1 MCSDQVPC
9 RMVVHRC
16 GLDQRSLVSG
26 SSGHDLYMGG
36 VPMVRG
42 RSHNTR
48 KLIYS
53 TVLAIDEPCFSLVI
67 SLPAVQQ
74 VKGEQKSPGLPHL
87 SIDLTA
93 FKRLKAQQ
101 EQPHSVI
108 WQVMYNDWAIIV
120 TSIMHC
126 CSRQP
131 QLPEVFIFPY
141 KGAGDRNRYTL
152 INGQP
157 LLILRLMRPYSGV
170 SPLVQFTQLKHTL
183 VD

>member
-1 MCSDQVPC
+1 MSVCSDQVPC

-36 VPMVRG
+36 VPM
-42 RSHNTR
+42 
-48 KLIYS
+48 
-53 TVLAIDEPCFSLVI
+53 
-67 SLPAVQQ
+67 Q